1 MQFTVCESFGDGRFA
16 LISAIPQSCLLAGSF
31 FPHQKAAKNSFL
43 HVFAAFQFISFQR
56 VYGKETLEH
65 LVKGPGFFSIC
76 LELVQ
81 DGIRFIGVM
90 NNKGLFRR
98 TKDGGNL
105 FRDPHDR
112 ERMI

>member
-16 LISAIPQSCLLAGSF
+16 LISAILNLAYWQAAF
-31 FPHQKAAKNSFL
+31 FPPKSRKELVF
-43 HVFAAFQFISFQR
+43 HVFAAFQFLSFQR

-98 TKDGGNL
+98 TKDGEP
-105 FRDPHDR
+105 FS
-112 ERMI
+112 